1 MQWAIPSARRSAGHG
16 VHQYCWPG
24 DARHAMTQ
32 RLTMYGWAKFGQGSE
47 GAGGMLV
54 ADPNRPHPPPQ
65 EGHAACSGSQTPWKI
80 LRRGRGGGVGPM
92 SSGHPLLRH
101 CGRTTGFIGGICPH
115 EPGRSMDRSLH
126 VIDWSMRSGLPLETP
141 RDSWVSGRIDKHVS
155 TMNHRNRFGISKF
168 WVS

>member
-24 DARHAMTQ
+24 DARNAMTQ

-54 ADPNRPHPPPQ
+54 ADPNRPPHPPPRGPCRTQ
-65 EGHAACSGSQTPWKI
+65 WIANTMENYAEGE
-80 LRRGRGGGVGPM
+80 GGGERVGPM
-92 SSGHPLLRH
+92 SLGHPLLRH

-115 EPGRSMDRSLH
+115 EPRRSMNRSLH
-126 VIDWSMRSGLPLETP
+126 VIDQSMRGGLPLETP
-141 RDSWVSGRIDKHVS
+141 RDSWVSLEGLLN
-155 TMNHRNRFGISKF
+155 MFPQ
-168 WVS
+168 